1 MLIPVARVIIRFFF
15 RLLFRA
21 ELHGYEQPSGK
32 TLIVSNHQSFID
44 GLLIGAFLPFAPTYL
59 VHTTIASKLHFKILL
74 SFIDHLV
81 IDSTS
86 PLAMKTVV
94 ALLESGAPV
103 VIFPEGR
110 ITVTGSRM
118 KIYDGPAFAAAKS
131 GARVLPLQ
139 IDGGLYSHFSRM
151 PPDFPKRWFP
161 KLTLTMHPAQPL
173 PMPDAPRSRDRR
185 RMASE
190 QLRRIME
197 ESEFASRKET
207 TIPDALL
214 AQVKLFGKERPFI
227 EDVRG
232 KEESFGEVLK
242 MTLAL
247 GRLTAKWTSEGE
259 RVGVL
264 MPTATP
270 TAAMIF
276 GMMAMRRVPAMLNY
290 TSGREG
296 LENACR
302 VAEIKTI
309 FASRA
314 FIEKAKLTAMM
325 ENFTAARVMY
335 LEDIRKHFGIFDKLW
350 LVLYAVRFPHAATK
364 RSRPQDMA
372 IVLFTSGSEGKPKGV
387 ALSHASILANCA
399 QSQAVI
405 EISYRDKFLT
415 ALPLFHCF
423 GLVAGLILPML
434 SGSRIFLYPSPLH
447 YRVIPEILYDRDC
460 TVLFAT
466 STFLGNYARFAHPYD
481 FYKLRYVVSG
491 AEKLSEEVRRIYAD
505 KFGMRILEG
514 YGATECSPI
523 ISVNTP
529 NSCDLASVGE
539 PLPGIECKLAPIEG
553 IEEGG
558 ELHVRGPNIMMGYFL
573 DRAPGVLQ
581 PPQSQF
587 GEGWYDTGDIV
598 TMNARNHIT
607 IQGRLKRFAKVAGEM
622 VSLEVVERIAV
633 AASPK
638 RIHASAAVKEEARGE
653 SIVLFTDDPDLKRER
668 LLAAA
673 HADGLPEFAI
683 PRRVIHLDKVPL
695 LGNGKKDYVKL
706 QAMAVEAAKK

>member
-1 MLIPVARVIIRFFF
+1 MFSLVRVITRFFL

-21 ELHGYEQPSGK
+21 ELRGYAQLSGK
-32 TLIVSNHQSFID
+32 TLIVANHQSFID
-44 GLLIGAFLPFAPTYL
+44 GLLLGAFLPFHPTYL
-59 VHTTIASKLHFKILL
+59 VHRQIASKLHFKILL
-74 SFIDHLV
+74 SFINHLV
-81 IDSTS
+81 IDSTN
-86 PLAMKTVV
+86 PLAMKTVIG
-94 ALLESGAPV
+94 LLESGAPV

-131 GARVLPLQ
+131 GAHVLPIH
-139 IDGGLYSHFSRM
+139 IDGPVYSHFSRM
-151 PPDFPKRWFP
+151 PGDFPRRWFP
-161 KLTLTMHPAQPL
+161 KITLTMHAPLPL
-173 PMPDAPRSRDRR
+173 PMPEAPRARDRR
-185 RMASE
+185 RLASE
-190 QLRRIME
+190 ELRRIMQIA
-197 ESEFASRKET
+197 EFDSRTET
-207 TIPDALL
+207 TIPDVLL
-214 AQVKLFGKERPFI
+214 ASVKLFGKKRPFI
-227 EDVRG
+227 EDIRG
-232 KEESFGEVLK
+232 KEETLGDVLK

-270 TAAMIF
+270 TAAMIV

-302 VAEIKTI
+302 IAEIKTI

-325 ENFTAARVMY
+325 DHFTAAQVMY
-335 LEDIRKHFGIFDKLW
+335 LEDVRKHFGIFDKLW
-350 LVLYAVRFPHAATK
+350 LILFALRFPKAAMK
-364 RSRPQDMA
+364 RTRPQDMA
-372 IVLFTSGSEGKPKGV
+372 VVLFTSGSEGKPKGV
-387 ALSHASILANCA
+387 ALSHSAILANCA
-399 QSQAVI
+399 QSRAVI
-405 EISYRDKFLT
+405 EISHRDKFLN
-415 ALPLFHCF
+415 ALPLFHSF
-423 GLVAGLILPML
+423 GLVAGLALPL
-434 SGSRIFLYPSPLH
+434 VSGARIYLYPSPLH
-447 YRVIPEILYDRDC
+447 YRVIPEIAYDRDC

-466 STFLGNYARFAHPYD
+466 STFLGNYARFAHAYD
-481 FYKLRYVVSG
+481 FYKARYVVSG
-491 AEKLSEEVRRIYAD
+491 AEKLSEEVRRIYSE
-505 KFGMRILEG
+505 KFGIRILEG

-529 NSCDLASVGE
+529 FSCELGSVGE
-539 PLPGIECKLAPIEG
+539 PLPGIECKLAPVEG
-553 IEEGG
+553 IENGG
-558 ELHVRGPNIMMGYFL
+558 ELHVRGPNVMMGYFL

-581 PPQSQF
+581 PPRSQF

-598 TMNARNHIT
+598 TMNARRHIT

-638 RIHASAAVKEEARGE
+638 RMHASATVKEEARGE
-653 SIVLFTDDPDLKRER
+653 SIVLFTDDPELKRER

-673 HADGLPEFAI
+673 HDNGLPEFAI
-683 PRRVIHLDKVPL
+683 PRRVIHVEKVPL

-706 QAMAVEAAKK
+706 QAMALAAAKK

>member
-1 MLIPVARVIIRFFF
+1 MIPVARIIIRFIL
-15 RLLFRA
+15 RVLFGA
-21 ELHGYEQPSGK
+21 ELRGYAKPVGK
-32 TLIVSNHQSFID
+32 TLIVCNHQSFID

-59 VHTTIASKLHFKILL
+59 VHTTIARKWHFKILL
-74 SFIDHLV
+74 SAIDHLV
-81 IDSTS
+81 IDSAS
-86 PLAMKTVV
+86 PLAMKSVI

-131 GARVLPLQ
+131 GAQVLPLH
-139 IDGGLYSHFSRM
+139 IDGALQSHFSRM
-151 PPDFPKRWFP
+151 PADYPRRWFP
-161 KLTLTMHPAQPL
+161 KITLTMHAPSPL
-173 PMPDAPRSRDRR
+173 PMPEAPRSRDRR
-185 RMASE
+185 RLASE
-190 QLRRIME
+190 ELRRIMQIA
-197 ESEFASRKET
+197 EFDSRKEM
-207 TIPDALL
+207 TIPEALL
-214 AQVKLFGKERPFI
+214 NSMNLFGKKRPFI
-227 EDVRG
+227 EDIRG
-232 KEESFGEVLK
+232 KEETFGDMLK

-247 GRLTAKWTSEGE
+247 GRLTSKWTKEGE

-270 TAAMIF
+270 TAAMII
-276 GMMAMRRVPAMLNY
+276 GMMSMRRIPAMLNY

-296 LENACR
+296 LENACAI
-302 VAEIKTI
+302 AEIQTI

-335 LEDIRKHFGIFDKLW
+335 LEDLRKHFGIVDKLW
-350 LVLYAVRFPHAATK
+350 LVLFALRFPKAAMK
-364 RSRPQDMA
+364 KSKPQDMA
-372 IVLFTSGSEGKPKGV
+372 VVLFTSGSEGKPKGV
-387 ALSHASILANCA
+387 ALSHSSIMANCA
-399 QSQAVI
+399 QSKAVI
-405 EISYRDKFLT
+405 EISHNDKFLN
-415 ALPLFHCF
+415 ALPLFHSF
-423 GLVAGLILPML
+423 GLVAGLMLPMVC
-434 SGSRIFLYPSPLH
+434 GARIFLYPSPLH
-447 YRVIPEILYDRDC
+447 YRIIPEIFYDRDC

-481 FYKLRYVVSG
+481 FYKIRYVVSG
-491 AEKLSEEVRRIYAD
+491 AEKLSEEVRSFYSEKVGI
-505 KFGMRILEG
+505 RILEG

-529 NSCDLASVGE
+529 FSCELGSVGE
-539 PLPGIECKLAPIEG
+539 PLPGIECKLAPVEG
-553 IEEGG
+553 IEAGG
-558 ELHVRGPNIMMGYFL
+558 ELHVRGPNVMMGYFL
-573 DRAPGVLQ
+573 AGAPGVLQ
-581 PPQSQF
+581 PPKSQF

-598 TMNARNHIT
+598 TINARRHIT

-638 RIHASAAVKEEARGE
+638 RMHASAAVKEESRGE
-653 SIVLFTDDPDLKRER
+653 SIVLFTDDADLKRDK

-673 HADGLPEFAI
+673 HQNGLPEFAI
-683 PRRVIHLDKVPL
+683 PRRVIHVDKIPL

-706 QAMAVEAAKK
+706 QAMAVETVKK

>member
-1 MLIPVARVIIRFFF
+1 MIPIARVVIRFLL

-21 ELHGYEQPSGK
+21 ELRGYVKPVGK
-32 TLIVSNHQSFID
+32 TLIVANHQSFMD

-59 VHTTIASKLHFKILL
+59 VHTTIAAKWHFKILL
-74 SFIDHLV
+74 SAIDHLV
-81 IDSTS
+81 IDSTN
-86 PLAMKTVV
+86 PLSMKTVI

-131 GARVLPLQ
+131 GAQVVPIH
-139 IDGGLYSHFSRM
+139 IDGLVYSHFSRM
-151 PPDFPKRWFP
+151 PADFPKRWFP
-161 KLTLTMHPAQPL
+161 KVTLTMHTPQPL
-173 PMPDAPRSRDRR
+173 PMPEAPRARDRR
-185 RMASE
+185 RMASNE
-190 QLRRIME
+190 LRRIMQLG
-197 ESEFASRKET
+197 EFDARRET
-207 TIPDALL
+207 TIPDELL
-214 AQVKLFGKERPFI
+214 TQVKRFGKHRPLI
-227 EDVRG
+227 EDIRG
-232 KEESFGEVLK
+232 KEETLGDLLR

-247 GRLTAKWTSEGE
+247 GRLTSKWTSEGE

-270 TAAMIF
+270 TAAMII
-276 GMMAMRRVPAMLNY
+276 GLMAMRRIPAMLNY

-302 VAEIKTI
+302 IAEVKTV

-314 FIEKAKLTAMM
+314 FIEKAKLTSMM

-335 LEDIRKHFGIFDKLW
+335 LEDVRPQFGLLDKLW
-350 LVLYAVRFPHAATK
+350 LVLFALRFPKAAMK
-364 RSRPQDMA
+364 KPRPEEMA

-387 ALSHASILANCA
+387 ALSHANILANCA
-399 QSQAVI
+399 QARAVI
-405 EISYRDKFLT
+405 EVSHHDKFLNS
-415 ALPLFHCF
+415 LPLFHSF
-423 GLVAGLILPML
+423 GLLGGLVLPL
-434 SGSRIFLYPSPLH
+434 TSGSRIFMYPSPLH
-447 YRVIPEILYDRDC
+447 YRVIPEIAYDRDC

-466 STFLGNYARFAHPYD
+466 STFLGNYAKYAHPYD
-481 FYKLRYVVSG
+481 LYMARYVVSG
-491 AEKLSEEVRRIYAD
+491 AEKLSEEVRRLYAE
-505 KFGMRILEG
+505 KFGIRILEG

-523 ISVNTP
+523 ISLNLPMSYQLGT
-529 NSCDLASVGE
+529 VGE
-539 PLPGIECKLAPIEG
+539 PLPGIEYKLAPVQG
-553 IEEGG
+553 IENGG
-558 ELHVRGPNIMMGYFL
+558 ELHVRGPNVMMGYFL

-581 PPQSQF
+581 PPRSQF
-587 GEGWYDTGDIV
+587 GDGWYDTGDIV
-598 TMNARNHIT
+598 EIDARRHIT

-638 RIHASAAVKEEARGE
+638 RMHASAAAKEESRGE
-653 SIVLFTDDPDLKRER
+653 SIVLFTDDPALKREG
-668 LLAAA
+668 LVAAA
-673 HADGLPEFAI
+673 RENGLPELAL

-706 QAMAVEAAKK
+706 QAMANEAAKR

>member
-1 MLIPVARVIIRFFF
+1 MIPVARIIIRFIL
-15 RLLFRA
+15 RVLFRA
-21 ELHGYEQPSGK
+21 ELRGYVKPSGK

-44 GLLIGAFLPFAPTYL
+44 GLLLGAFLPFAPTYL
-59 VHTTIASKLHFKILL
+59 VHTTIAAKWHFKILL

-86 PLAMKTVV
+86 PLAMKSVI

-131 GARVLPLQ
+131 GAQVLPIH
-139 IDGGLYSHFSRM
+139 IDGPVFSHFSRM
-151 PPDFPKRWFP
+151 PPDFPRQWFP
-161 KLTLTMHPAQPL
+161 KITLTMHEPLPL

-185 RMASE
+185 RLASE
-190 QLRRIME
+190 ELRRIMQIA
-197 ESEFASRKET
+197 EFDSRRET
-207 TIPDALL
+207 TIPEALL
-214 AQVKLFGKERPFI
+214 ASVNRFGKKRPFI

-232 KEESFGEVLK
+232 KEETFGEVLK

-247 GRLTAKWTSEGE
+247 GRLTSKWTSEGE

-270 TAAMIF
+270 AAAMII
-276 GMMAMRRVPAMLNY
+276 GMMAMRRIPAMLNY

-335 LEDIRKHFGIFDKLW
+335 LEDLRKHFGIVDKLW
-350 LVLYAVRFPHAATK
+350 LVLFALRFPKAAMK
-364 RSRPQDMA
+364 KSKPGDMA
-372 IVLFTSGSEGKPKGV
+372 VVLFTSGSEGKPKGV
-387 ALSHASILANCA
+387 ALSHSSILANCA
-399 QSQAVI
+399 QSRSVI
-405 EISYRDKFLT
+405 EISHQDKFLN
-415 ALPLFHCF
+415 ALPLFHSF
-423 GLVAGLILPML
+423 GLVAGLMLPMVC
-434 SGSRIFLYPSPLH
+434 GSRIFLYPSPLH
-447 YRVIPEILYDRDC
+447 YRVIPEIIYDRDC

-481 FYKLRYVVSG
+481 FYKIRYVVSG
-491 AEKLSEEVRRIYAD
+491 AEKLSEEVRRFYFEKVGI
-505 KFGMRILEG
+505 RILEG

-529 NSCDLASVGE
+529 FSCELGSVGE
-539 PLPGIECKLAPIEG
+539 PLPGIECKLAPVEG
-553 IEEGG
+553 IEAGG
-558 ELHVRGPNIMMGYFL
+558 ELHVRGPNVMMGYFL
-573 DRAPGVLQ
+573 ASAPGVLQ

-587 GEGWYDTGDIV
+587 GAGWYDTGDIV
-598 TMNARNHIT
+598 TMNARRHIT

-638 RIHASAAVKEEARGE
+638 RMHASVAVKEEARGE
-653 SIVLFTDDPDLKRER
+653 SIVLFTDDADLKRER

-673 HADGLPEFAI
+673 HENGLPEFAI

-706 QAMAVEAAKK
+706 QAIAAETVKK

>member
-1 MLIPVARVIIRFFF
+1 MIPVARIFIRFIL

-21 ELHGYEQPSGK
+21 ELRGYVKPVGK
-32 TLIVSNHQSFID
+32 MLIVANHQSFID
-44 GLLIGAFLPFAPTYL
+44 GLLLGAFLPFAPTYL
-59 VHTTIASKLHFKILL
+59 VHRQIAAKWNFKILL
-74 SFIDHLV
+74 SFIDYLV
-81 IDSTS
+81 IDSAS
-86 PLAMKTVV
+86 PLAMKSVIG
-94 ALLESGAPV
+94 LLESGAPV

-118 KIYDGPAFAAAKS
+118 KVYDGPAFAAAKS
-131 GARVLPLQ
+131 GAQVLPIH
-139 IDGGLYSHFSRM
+139 IDGPLRSHFSRM
-151 PPDFPKRWFP
+151 PADYPRSWFP
-161 KLTLTMHPAQPL
+161 KITLTMHSPLPL
-173 PMPDAPRSRDRR
+173 PMPEAARSRDRR
-185 RMASE
+185 RLASE
-190 QLRRIME
+190 ELRRIMQIA
-197 ESEFASRKET
+197 EFDSRKEA
-207 TIPDALL
+207 TIPEALL
-214 AQVKLFGKERPFI
+214 SSVNLFGRKRPFI
-227 EDVRG
+227 EDIRG
-232 KEESFGEVLK
+232 KQETFGEVLK

-247 GRLTAKWTSEGE
+247 GRLTSKWTKEGE

-270 TAAMIF
+270 TAAMII

-302 VAEIKTI
+302 IAEIKTI

-314 FIEKAKLTAMM
+314 FIEKAKLTGMM

-335 LEDIRKHFGIFDKLW
+335 LEDLRKHFGIFDKLW
-350 LVLYAVRFPHAATK
+350 LVLFALRFPRAAMK

-372 IVLFTSGSEGKPKGV
+372 VVLFTSGSEGKPKGV

-399 QSQAVI
+399 QSRAVI
-405 EISYRDKFLT
+405 EISHQDKFLT

-423 GLVAGLILPML
+423 GLVAGLMLPMVC
-434 SGSRIFLYPSPLH
+434 GSRIFLYPSPLH
-447 YRVIPEILYDRDC
+447 YRVIPEIVYDRDC

-481 FYKLRYVVSG
+481 FYKIRYVVSG
-491 AEKLSEEVRRIYAD
+491 AEKLSEEVRRFYFEKSGI
-505 KFGMRILEG
+505 RILEG

-529 NSCDLASVGE
+529 FSCEMGSVGE
-539 PLPGIECKLAPIEG
+539 PLPGIECKLAAIEG
-553 IEEGG
+553 IEKGG
-558 ELHVRGPNIMMGYFL
+558 ELHVRGPNVMMGYFL
-573 DRAPGVLQ
+573 VSAPGVLQ
-581 PPQSQF
+581 PPKSQF

-598 TMNARNHIT
+598 TMDGRRHIT

-622 VSLEVVERIAV
+622 VSLEVVERIAA

-638 RIHASAAVKEEARGE
+638 RMHASAAVKEEARGE

-668 LLAAA
+668 LVAAA
-673 HADGLPEFAI
+673 HQNGLPEFAI

-706 QAMAVEAAKK
+706 QAMAAETAKK

>member
-1 MLIPVARVIIRFFF
+1 MIPVARIIIRFIL

-21 ELHGYEQPSGK
+21 ELRGYVKPVGK

-44 GLLIGAFLPFAPTYL
+44 GLLLGAFLPFAPTYL
-59 VHTTIASKLHFKILL
+59 VHSQIASKWNFKILL
-74 SFIDHLV
+74 SFIDYLV

-86 PLAMKTVV
+86 PLAMKSVIG
-94 ALLESGAPV
+94 LLESGAPV

-118 KIYDGPAFAAAKS
+118 KVYDGPAFAAAKS
-131 GARVLPLQ
+131 GAHVLPIH
-139 IDGGLYSHFSRM
+139 IDGPLRS
-151 PPDFPKRWFP
+151 P
-161 KLTLTMHPAQPL
+161 LLL
-173 PMPDAPRSRDRR
+173 PMQEAARARDRR
-185 RMASE
+185 RLASE
-190 QLRRIME
+190 ELRRIMQIA
-197 ESEFASRKET
+197 EFDSRPET
-207 TIPDALL
+207 TIPDTLL
-214 AQVKLFGKERPFI
+214 ATLKLYGKKRRFI

-232 KEESFGEVLK
+232 KEETLGDLLK

-247 GRLTAKWTSEGE
+247 GRLTSKWTSEGE

-270 TAAMIF
+270 TAAMII
-276 GMMAMRRVPAMLNY
+276 GMMSMRRIPPMLNY

-302 VAEIKTI
+302 IAEIKTI

-314 FIEKAKLTAMM
+314 FIEKAKLTVMM

-335 LEDIRKHFGIFDKLW
+335 LEDLRKHFGIVDKLW
-350 LVLYAVRFPHAATK
+350 LGLFALRFPKAAMK
-364 RSRPQDMA
+364 RSKPEDMA
-372 IVLFTSGSEGKPKGV
+372 VVLFTSGSEGKPKGV

-399 QSQAVI
+399 QSRAVI
-405 EISYRDKFLT
+405 EISYHDKFLN
-415 ALPLFHCF
+415 ALPLFHSF
-423 GLVAGLILPML
+423 GLVAGLMLPMVC
-434 SGSRIFLYPSPLH
+434 GSRIFLYPSPLH

-481 FYKLRYVVSG
+481 FYKIRYVVSG
-491 AEKLSEEVRRIYAD
+491 AEKLSEEVRRFYFEKVGI
-505 KFGMRILEG
+505 RILEG

-529 NSCDLASVGE
+529 FSCEPGSVGE
-539 PLPGIECKLAPIEG
+539 PLPGIECQLAAVEG
-553 IEEGG
+553 IENGG
-558 ELHVRGPNIMMGYFL
+558 ELHVRGPNVMMGYFL
-573 DRAPGVLQ
+573 AGAPGVLQ
-581 PPQSQF
+581 PPKSQF
-587 GEGWYDTGDIV
+587 GAGWYDTGDIV
-598 TMNARNHIT
+598 TINARRHIT

-622 VSLEVVERIAV
+622 VSLEVVERIAA

-638 RIHASAAVKEEARGE
+638 RMHASAAVKEEARGE
-653 SIVLFTDDPDLKRER
+653 SIVLFTDDPDLKREK

-673 HADGLPEFAI
+673 HENGLPEFAI

-706 QAMAVEAAKK
+706 HAMAAETVKK

>member
-1 MLIPVARVIIRFFF
+1 MIPVARVIIRLLL

-21 ELHGYEQPSGK
+21 ELRGYAKPAGR
-32 TLIVSNHQSFID
+32 TLIVANHQSFID
-44 GLLIGAFLPFAPTYL
+44 GLLLGAFLPFAPTYL
-59 VHTTIASKLHFKILL
+59 VHSQIAAKWHFKILL
-74 SFIDHLV
+74 SFIDYLV

-86 PLAMKTVV
+86 PLAMKTVI

-131 GARVLPLQ
+131 GAHVLP
-139 IDGGLYSHFSRM
+139 IHIEGPKHSHFSRM
-151 PPDFPKRWFP
+151 PWDYPRAWFP
-161 KLTLTMHPAQPL
+161 KITLTMHAPLPL
-173 PMPDAPRSRDRR
+173 PMPDAPRARDRR
-185 RMASE
+185 RLASDE
-190 QLRRIME
+190 LRRIMQIA
-197 ESEFASRKET
+197 EFDSREET
-207 TIPDALL
+207 TIPDVLL
-214 AQVKLFGKERPFI
+214 STVKHFGKKRPVI
-227 EDVRG
+227 EDIRG
-232 KEESFGEVLK
+232 KEETLGDLLK

-247 GRLTAKWTSEGE
+247 GRLTAKWTREGE

-270 TAAMIF
+270 TAAMII
-276 GMMAMRRVPAMLNY
+276 GMMSMRRVPAMLNY

-302 VAEIKTI
+302 IAEIKTV

-325 ENFTAARVMY
+325 ENFTAARVLY
-335 LEDIRKHFGIFDKLW
+335 LEDVRKHFGIFDKLW
-350 LVLYAVRFPHAATK
+350 LIFFALRFPRAAMK
-364 RSRPQDMA
+364 RARPQDMA
-372 IVLFTSGSEGKPKGV
+372 VVLFTSGSEGKPKGV
-387 ALSHASILANCA
+387 ALSHSSILANCA
-399 QSQAVI
+399 QSRAVI
-405 EISYRDKFLT
+405 EISFHDKFLN
-415 ALPLFHCF
+415 ALPLFHSF
-423 GLVAGLILPML
+423 GLVAGLVLPL
-434 SGSRIFLYPSPLH
+434 TSGSRIFLYPSPLH
-447 YRVIPEILYDRDC
+447 YRVIPEIAYDRDC

-466 STFLGNYARFAHPYD
+466 STFLGNYAKFAHPYD
-481 FYKLRYVVSG
+481 FYKVRYVVSG
-491 AEKLSEEVRRIYAD
+491 AEKLSEEVRRTYSE
-505 KFGMRILEG
+505 KFGIRILEG

-523 ISVNTP
+523 VSVNLP
-529 NSCDLASVGE
+529 VSFDPGSVGE
-539 PLPGIECKLAPIEG
+539 PLPGIECKLAPVEG
-553 IEEGG
+553 IETGG

-581 PPQSQF
+581 PPSSQF

-598 TMNARNHIT
+598 TMDARRHIT

-638 RIHASAAVKEEARGE
+638 RMHASTAVKEEARGE
-653 SIVLFTDDPDLKRER
+653 SIVLFTDDPNLNRER

-673 HADGLPEFAI
+673 RENGLPDLAI

-706 QAMAVEAAKK
+706 QSMAAETVKK